1 MSEPKET
8 KGAGEDLQQQ
18 APILRGSAPAQA
30 VGKFVQGL
38 GGSCVLDWIVRRQ
51 FAHDKRR
58 ESLLRPQ
65 QSLFFFA

>member
-1 MSEPKET
+1 MQRENKRHNQ
-8 KGAGEDLQQQ
+8 DLQQQ

-65 QSLFFFA
+65 QGLFFFA

>member
-1 MSEPKET
+1 MQSESQKHNQH
-8 KGAGEDLQQQ
+8 LQQQ

-38 GGSCVLDWIVRRQ
+38 GGSCVLDWLVRRQ

-65 QSLFFFA
+65 QGLFSFA